1 MLAGGFGSWLSAV
14 ACARRHRG
22 LILRSLARLSRRALA
37 EAILG
42 WRDECDA
49 LAAARV
55 AAEASLTRLCNGALQ
70 MAFHAWVRAASFD
83 SAEAI
88 AALKDGQLSLEAE
101 LDMLR
106 ADKERFGGLPGRC
119 PPPNL
124 RMSSLLRRVKR
135 HRLLPS
141 APWGRELRTSRAN

>member
-1 MLAGGFGSWLSAV
+1 M
-14 ACARRHRG
+14 
-22 LILRSLARLSRRALA
+22 
-37 EAILG
+37 G

-106 ADKERFGGLPGRC
+106 ADKERLVLELDVVRATLDGANRRATAAEEAAAAAAAAAQAQTAEAETRAVAAECYDFGFNIYIGGCKML
-119 PPPNL
+119 
-124 RMSSLLRRVKR
+124 
-135 HRLLPS
+135 
-141 APWGRELRTSRAN
+141 